1 MSVFVIIYANSIGT
15 SKKPFNP
22 LLGETYETYDAETQ
36 TKMVLE

>member
-1 MSVFVIIYANSIGT
+1 MSCFVIVYANTIGN

-22 LLGETYETYDAETQ
+22 LLGETYETYDPKTE